1 MTKEVTKNRH
11 IISAFVW
18 HKTRS
23 SFSASASNTAVFEGC
38 FYLLISMSC
47 QNAACMFSLCFVF
60 VHVTASFVEL
70 VFHESVKKKEKCD
83 THISYF
89 RVRYMNI
96 FLDGFDVHSHT
107 HTCLNVHMPHS
118 CPYCAQWI
126 NAFLLIH
133 CICIFLAVACDVRVN
148 RNTEIHLI
156 SIGVDCIHFLRGDES
171 VLVGNIMQQ
180 PIFNF

>member
-1 MTKEVTKNRH
+1 
-11 IISAFVW
+11 
-18 HKTRS
+18 
-23 SFSASASNTAVFEGC
+23 
-38 FYLLISMSC
+38 MSC

-107 HTCLNVHMPHS
+107 HMLECTH
-118 CPYCAQWI
+118 A
-126 NAFLLIH
+126 AFM
-133 CICIFLAVACDVRVN
+133 
-148 RNTEIHLI
+148 
-156 SIGVDCIHFLRGDES
+156 SILRTM
-171 VLVGNIMQQ
+171 N
-180 PIFNF
+180 